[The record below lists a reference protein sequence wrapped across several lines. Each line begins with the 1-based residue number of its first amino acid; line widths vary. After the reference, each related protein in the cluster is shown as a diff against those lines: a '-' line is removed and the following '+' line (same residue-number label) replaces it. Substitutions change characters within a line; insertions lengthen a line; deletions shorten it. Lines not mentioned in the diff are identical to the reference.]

1 MHYSD
6 FTIKWASSNWE
17 IEQAN
22 KLRRDVFCNEQK
34 IFFASDQDEIDEQAQ
49 CLVAIANQG
58 GWHEKVVGTVRIHQ
72 PFKAVWWGSRLAVH
86 PDFRHQ
92 KGLGAALIKL
102 AVSSAHALGC
112 RQFLAQVQMQ
122 NERLFKKLNWQTQG
136 YVDLRGQQHAMME
149 ADLTTYPPCHS
160 PYSGYVLNVKH
171 YEAIEDRFTHKEL
184 APAYL
189 QPSGLLTG
197 SQPTG
202 SLTSGAIRYVS

>member
-17 IEQAN
+17 VQQAYDV
-22 KLRRDVFCNEQK
+22 RRSVFCDEQK
-34 IFFASDQDEIDEQAQ
+34 LFFASDKDEIDDQAQ

-72 PFKAVWWGSRLAVH
+72 PFKGIWWGSRLAVH
-86 PDFRHQ
+86 NSFRHQ
-92 KGLGAALIKL
+92 KGLGGALIKL

-112 RQFLAQVQMQ
+112 EQFLAQVQLQ

-149 ADLTTYPPCHS
+149 ADLAAYPPNHS
-160 PYSGYVLNVKH
+160 PYSGYVLNVKRNEDH
-171 YEAIEDRFTHKEL
+171 NRFSEADEL

-189 QPSGLLTG
+189 AHSILATPK
-197 SQPTG
+197 PTALG
-202 SLTSGAIRYVS
+202 VLHGRN